1 MENITTY
8 VKETISSYGKTN
20 KNHSII
26 FKQSEIVSVTIA
38 RFNQLK
44 LAELCVAVLALT
56 GIGSS
61 AIVSDLTYTK
71 VIDKREE
78 ALMAQLICTASSLI
92 LILAIYWRTKQE
104 LLWEQAKGIYS
115 VFDDMSTTGKMTTFL
130 FEAFINII
138 HPPIGLLSIGFI
150 AKDVVVENDIEYSYN
165 TILTAFTVI
174 RAYHLIRLMS
184 IYSKFR
190 SSRSQRLCQMNG
202 SYAGTYYAIKCMMHE
217 QPIIIMVL
225 MLLTGIFIFGFLLRL
240 FERPA
245 SFLHGMDFSDYGNA
259 MWCIITTMTTVG
271 YGDYFPV
278 TLPGR
283 VIGCLACVWG
293 VMVVSVMCV
302 SLYNLMSL
310 DEGQAESLLTLQRL
324 WFKDSLR
331 DSAALVITSVYR
343 YRHMLKYKNS
353 IGKKDLELQL
363 GKVRNYVNEFQ
374 RSRNKQRSLYSY
386 DSYNEIIQ
394 YKLGEII
401 GQAKQKEKTDEILM
415 LIERLDRKVQK
426 KISKG

>member
-38 RFNQLK
+38 RFSQLQ

-71 VIDKREE
+71 VYDKREE

-115 VFDDMSTTGKMTTFL
+115 VFDDMSTTGKMTIFL
-130 FEAFINII
+130 LEAFINII
-138 HPPIGLLSIGFI
+138 HPPIGLLSTNFI
-150 AKDVVVENDIEYSYN
+150 AQDVVVENDIEYSYN
-165 TILTAFTVI
+165 TIFTAFTVI
-174 RAYHLIRLMS
+174 RVYHLIRFMS

-202 SYAGTYYAIKCMMHE
+202 SYAGTYYAMKCMMNE
-217 QPIIIMVL
+217 QPMMIMVL

-245 SFLHGMDFSDYGNA
+245 SYLNGKDFSDYGNA

-302 SLYNLMSL
+302 SLYNLMNL

-324 WFKDSLR
+324 WFKDALR
-331 DSAALVITSVYR
+331 DSAAFVITAVYR
-343 YRHMLKYKNS
+343 YRYMLKYKNRV
-353 IGKKDLELQL
+353 GKKDLELQL

-401 GQAKQKEKTDEILM
+401 GQAKQKEKTDKILK
-415 LIERLDRKVQK
+415 LIERLDEKVQK